1 VRWLIHLV
9 LIALYLFVIAF
20 VGLDR
25 TESARG
31 PALSHTTAGLLKVTG
46 LELLAF
52 GVIFALAWL
61 ASRASMDDLRLR
73 WRNHVMPVLLGAGYS
88 VALRMV
94 VGIVAV
100 IVGVIL
106 VVSLVLTHV
115 TTLDGLKNYVETH
128 RPAVENAV
136 DVSALRNNPMYY
148 WLTLTLVSFVLA
160 GVREELWRAS
170 FLAGMKGV
178 WPRQFSSGKGQ
189 VYAVLV
195 CAIVFGLGHVS
206 MGILA
211 ASMATVLGVGL
222 GLIMVFHDS
231 IWPAVFAHGFFD
243 ATSMALIPWAL
254 DVMKS
259 LPKN

>member
-1 VRWLIHLV
+1 MDSTPPPPPPIAPPVTPPVPPPVLPVSEPSAQPAGPRRVRWLIHLV

-195 CAIVFGLGHVS
+195 C
-206 MGILA
+206 
-211 ASMATVLGVGL
+211 
-222 GLIMVFHDS
+222 
-231 IWPAVFAHGFFD
+231 
-243 ATSMALIPWAL
+243 
-254 DVMKS
+254 
-259 LPKN
+259 